1 MSNFIFK
8 FVDGNVVPS
17 FMFLVSLELVV
28 LRELDPLSSRSLSLF
43 LFTPLLDVNSS
54 QLASFESIART

>member
-28 LRELDPLSSRSLSLF
+28 LRELDPLSSRSLSL
-43 LFTPLLDVNSS
+43 SS
-54 QLASFESIART
+54 FSLPFSALTARS

>member
-43 LFTPLLDVNSS
+43 LFTAFLGVNSS